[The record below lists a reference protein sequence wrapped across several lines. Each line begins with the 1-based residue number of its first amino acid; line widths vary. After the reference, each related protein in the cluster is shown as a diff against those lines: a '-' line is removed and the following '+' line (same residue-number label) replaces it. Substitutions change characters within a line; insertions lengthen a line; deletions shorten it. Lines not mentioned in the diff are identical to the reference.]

1 MTNTN
6 PIVDCFVP
14 IYRKGSMWS
23 VCGVLGTGAT
33 KAHEIVKEPDFPKPV
48 DLGGRCVRYR
58 LSEVLA
64 WAASKRIE
72 GKGAEVAVATA

>member
-1 MTNTN
+1 MTNAN
-6 PIVDCFVP
+6 PIADCFVP

-23 VCGVLGTGAT
+23 VCGVLGIGAT
-33 KAHEIVKEPDFPKPV
+33 KTHQLIKSPDFPKPV

-72 GKGAEVAVATA
+72 DKGAEDKGATA